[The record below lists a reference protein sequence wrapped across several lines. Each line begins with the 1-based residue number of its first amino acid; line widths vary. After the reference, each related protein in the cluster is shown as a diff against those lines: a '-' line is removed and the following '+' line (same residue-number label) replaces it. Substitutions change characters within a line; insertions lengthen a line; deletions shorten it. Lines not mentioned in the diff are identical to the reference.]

1 LDSILPEFVL
11 SGEHCNLLWPQ
22 AAERARREAWQL
34 EKTREVKE
42 LTIRGLEPEIQRLV
56 AKHKAELREVN
67 QQKQDELRRQRE
79 ELSAQ
84 VRSSVFQL

>member
-1 LDSILPEFVL
+1 V
-11 SGEHCNLLWPQ
+11 PQ

-67 QQKQDELRRQRE
+67 QQKQEELRRQRE

-84 VRSSVFQL
+84 VPLLCIQLKRKFQWLSTATL